1 MRRWRYMLGLTL
13 LSAMAAPPAAAA
25 PREVDDSYTI
35 AQRFDQYKDRYPG
48 IAWPAVTLLR
58 GQEIR
63 FDRAYNQTPSRTL
76 AIDIF
81 KPPRRRNSGFA
92 ILLVHGGA
100 WRSGDKHHF
109 YALASRLS
117 QRGHTVFLPEFR
129 LAPEAPYPAGMIDIA
144 DALAWVRTQ
153 AASFAIQPNRIIV
166 GGASSGGQMAALL
179 AYAGPQ
185 GLFGDAGRTSIAAL
199 IDLDGVLD
207 FTDPRALQ
215 FENAAGPDSPAARW
229 LGGSYEQQ
237 PARWREASAASHVGP
252 ASPPTLI
259 LGSGIARF
267 TVGREK
273 VLTELG
279 RHRILSEA
287 HDFAAAPHDFWLFD
301 PWLPQVAARIDAFIA
316 RLPRGQKEKASR

>member
-1 MRRWRYMLGLTL
+1 MRQWRYMLGLIL
-13 LSAMAAPPAAAA
+13 LSAMAASPAAAA

-35 AQRFDQYKDRYPG
+35 AARFAQYQDRYPG
-48 IAWPAVTLLR
+48 IAWPAVTLAP

-63 FDRAYNQTPSRTL
+63 FDRAYKQTPDRAL

-81 KPPRRRNSGFA
+81 LPARRDKSGFA

-100 WRSGDKHHF
+100 WRSGDKSHF
-109 YALASRLS
+109 YALASQLS
-117 QRGHTVFLPEFR
+117 RRGHTVFLPEFR
-129 LAPEAPYPAGMIDIA
+129 LAPEAAYPAGMVDIA
-144 DALAWVRTQ
+144 DALAWVHTH
-153 AASFAIQPNRIIV
+153 AASFAVQPDRILV

-185 GLFGDAGRTSIAAL
+185 ARFGDAGRTPIAAL

-215 FENAAGPDSPAARW
+215 FENAAGPESPAARW

-237 PARWREASAASHVGP
+237 PARWKEASAASHVGP

-267 TVGREK
+267 TVGRER
-273 VLTELG
+273 VLAELE

-287 HDFAAAPHDFWLFD
+287 HDFSAAPHDFWLFD
-301 PWLPQVAARIDAFIA
+301 PWLPQVTARIDRFIDRLA
-316 RLPRGQKEKASR
+316 RKPKEKGSR